1 MKKEDMAKMYSK
13 NKLEIW
19 FAYNPYYL
27 RPSRVWDSDFDA
39 TDVKAMFRIIIFEV
53 IKCIL
58 KNVLMVPKIKYFVY
72 IAKNMIVYKSD
83 LQ

>member
-1 MKKEDMAKMYSK
+1 MYSN
-13 NKLEIW
+13 NKLGTW

-27 RPSRVWDSDFDA
+27 QPSRLWDSDFESY
-39 TDVKAMFRIIIFEV
+39 TLKAMFRIINFEV

-58 KNVLMVPKIKYFVY
+58 KNVLMVPRIEYFVY
-72 IAKNMIVYKSD
+72 IAKNIIVYKSD